1 MVYHD
6 EMFEKIKQV
15 APGTMIRYGLDLVVD
30 GETGALVFFVDDFDS
45 VKDLVQLGFMI
56 DVEFNP
62 ERFYELSK
70 MDGAIVVSEDMSR
83 IIAANVQLVPDQN
96 IETSQTG
103 MRHRTAERMA
113 KQTKNLLIAVS
124 KRRKTITMFLGN
136 NSYALKSLELLLPKV
151 SQLIRTVEQYS
162 MVFDRSLDELDKLE
176 KGNVLMLYDVLE
188 TLQKGLMALKISEE
202 ADYTIIEL
210 GDYGNVPKM
219 QLSEI
224 VSGIKESL
232 QYLILDFNKELIQS
246 DKASEILEKMLSLSQ
261 KEISNLVTLGRTL
274 DYELSSASQA
284 VEVHVKSRCI
294 RFIKKIPKIPMQV
307 AVNIG
312 AKFGSL
318 SRLFNSSEDELK
330 EVEGVGEKRA
340 TSIKH
345 SIDVHLRQRENE

>member
-1 MVYHD
+1 MYHD

-15 APGTMIRYGLDLVVD
+15 APGTMIRHALDLVVE
-30 GETGALVFFVDDFDS
+30 GETGALVFFVDDFES
-45 VKDLVQLGFMI
+45 VKNLVQLGFII
-56 DVEFNP
+56 DIDFNP
-62 ERFYELSK
+62 EKFYELSK
-70 MDGAIVVSEDMSR
+70 MDGAIVVNEDMTK

-113 KQTKNLLIAVS
+113 RQTNNLLIAVS
-124 KRRKTITMFLGN
+124 KRRKTITIFLGSN
-136 NSYALKSLELLLPKV
+136 TYSLKSVELLLPKV

-162 MVFDRSLDELDKLE
+162 MVFDRSLEELDKLE
-176 KGNVLMLYDVLE
+176 KENVLMLYDVLE
-188 TLQKGLMALKISEE
+188 TLQKGLMALKIDDE
-202 ADYTIIEL
+202 ADYTINEL
-210 GDYGNVPKM
+210 GDYGNIPKM

-224 VSGIKESL
+224 ISGIKESL
-232 QYLILDFNKELIQS
+232 QYLILDFYKDLIQS
-246 DKASEILEKMLSLSQ
+246 EEANKILDKMLSLSQ
-261 KEISNLVTLGRTL
+261 KEITNLVTLGRLL
-274 DYELSSASQA
+274 DYELSSTSQA

-318 SRLFNSSEDELK
+318 SRLFNATEDELK

-340 TSIKH
+340 NSIKH
-345 SIDVHLRQRENE
+345 SIDVQLRQRENE